1 MRNDNPLL
9 GILLM
14 VGFCVTAPVMDAMAK
29 LTPHEVPVAEI
40 LAARFSVQI
49 VVLVPIALFLGIVHL
64 PSGREMLG
72 HMLRGAML
80 LVATFFFF
88 TAIRYM
94 PIANAIAI
102 FFIEPF
108 ILTLLGAVF
117 LGEEIG
123 IRRIM
128 ACTVG
133 FIGAL
138 FVIQPSFSELG
149 FVTLLPLGT
158 AVTFAAYMLLTRAMS
173 ANQHPITLQ
182 AYTAIAAS
190 VLVFPLLIVFNGSGV
205 TMFDPVWPSAFAWK
219 TLLAVGIVATVSHLL
234 LSAAL
239 KVAPASTIAPLQ
251 YLEIAGSVTVGYLL
265 FSDFPDRL
273 TWLGIAI
280 IVLSGLYV
288 FSRERKVSIQSQPT
302 PPV

>member
-1 MRNDNPLL
+1 MRTDNPLL
-9 GILLM
+9 GILFM

-40 LAARFSVQI
+40 LAARFGVQI
-49 VVLVPIALFLGIVHL
+49 VILVPIAMVLGIAHL
-64 PSGREMLG
+64 PRGKEMLG
-72 HMLRGAML
+72 HLLRGAML
-80 LVATFFFF
+80 LLATFFFF

-94 PIANAIAI
+94 PIANAMAI

-108 ILTLLGAVF
+108 ILTLLGALF

-128 ACTVG
+128 ACVVG
-133 FIGAL
+133 FVGAM
-138 FVIQPSFSELG
+138 FVIQPSFNDLG
-149 FVTLLPLGT
+149 LVALFPLGT

-182 AYTAIAAS
+182 AYTAVAAS
-190 VLVFPLLIVFNGSGV
+190 VLIFPLLMIFNDSGV
-205 TMFDPVWPSAFAWK
+205 ELLDPVWPSAFAWR
-219 TLLAVGIVATVSHLL
+219 TLLAVGVFATISHLL
-234 LSAAL
+234 LSIAL
-239 KVAPASTIAPLQ
+239 KLAPASTIAPLQ

-273 TWLGIAI
+273 TWIGIAI
-280 IVLSGLYV
+280 IVTSGLYV
-288 FSRERKVSIQSQPT
+288 FSRERLVSKQSQPT